1 MLTEYQKQQAGKWY
15 NSNDKEI
22 QALQQKS
29 RKLMQMFN
37 NELDADKRSGILKEW
52 VNEVGK
58 ESYIEPPVFI
68 DFGCHVCLGK
78 KVYLNTGC
86 TFLDSATVSIGD
98 YTLIGPNVQF
108 LTPEHP
114 LQPEQRVKSIIK
126 EQEFEIA
133 KPIKIGKGC
142 WICSGAIIFPGVTIG
157 DGVTIGAGS
166 VVTNDIPPRC
176 LAYGNPCK
184 VIKYFD

>member
-1 MLTEYQKQQAGKWY
+1 MLTEYQKQQTGKWY

-37 NELDADKRSGILKEW
+37 NELDANKRSKILKEW
-52 VNEVGK
+52 IKYAGK
-58 ESYIEPPVFI
+58 ECHIEPPVFI
-68 DFGCHVCLGK
+68 DFGCHVSLGE

-114 LQPEQRVKSIIK
+114 LQPEQRVKSII
-126 EQEFEIA
+126 EEYEFEIA

-142 WICSGAIIFPGVTIG
+142 WICSGAIISQGGG
-157 DGVTIGAGS
+157 DNRRWS
-166 VVTNDIPPRC
+166 N
-176 LAYGNPCK
+176 CK
-184 VIKYFD
+184 QSLN

>member
-1 MLTEYQKQQAGKWY
+1 MLTEYQKQQTGKWY

-29 RKLMQMFN
+29 RKLMKMFN
-37 NELDADKRSGILKEW
+37 EELDSNKRYKILKEW
-52 VNEVGK
+52 VK
-58 ESYIEPPVFI
+58 EAGEECYIEPPVFI
-68 DFGCHVCLGK
+68 DFGCHVNLGK

-86 TFLDSATVSIGD
+86 TFLDSAEVSIGD

-114 LQPEQRVKSIIK
+114 LHPETRVESIIK
-126 EQEFEIA
+126 EKDFEIA

-142 WICSGAIIFPGVTIG
+142 WICTGAIIFPGVTIG

-166 VVTNDIPPRC
+166 VVTKDVPSRC
-176 LAYGNPCK
+176 IAYGNPCK
-184 VIKYFD
+184 VVKYFD